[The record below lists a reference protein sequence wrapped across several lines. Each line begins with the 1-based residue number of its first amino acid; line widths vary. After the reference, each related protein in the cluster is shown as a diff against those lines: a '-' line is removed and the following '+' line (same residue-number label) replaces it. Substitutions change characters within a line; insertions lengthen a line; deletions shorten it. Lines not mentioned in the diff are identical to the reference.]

1 MIILGMNPVFEFSPI
16 HIFSAKVTRNHVKP
30 EVNDHIKLL
39 TEKGMHILGRYSVL
53 YLKIS

>member
-1 MIILGMNPVFEFSPI
+1 MIILGMNPVFEVSPI